1 MTQMTEGK
9 KRHRIRCL
17 AVALAALA
25 LPLVAAALI
34 RGWTYETYTILST
47 RTQEDTLS
55 FLYGRVGTYI
65 LKYGVDSA
73 TLMDQRGEAL
83 WTVTYRMQS
92 PALDVQGNTLA
103 IYDKNGTDI
112 CLCDESGQ
120 IGSLSTDRPIQKAR
134 VCSRGYVAALMEE
147 GDKTW
152 IQYYDQTGSLI
163 ATLKATMDSLG
174 YPLDLDLSEDG
185 LVMGVSYLYY
195 EGGQPKDRISFYNF
209 GSAGKSQTDNLVSSY
224 DYSDILIPQL
234 TYLEDG
240 CWAALREE
248 GISFFQGFQIPEKT
262 REISLESDIVSSFVS
277 SSHVGLAMENDQE
290 GASRLLLVYNKKG
303 KEILRKDTDFSYQS
317 IEMEGSRILLHNRSS
332 LCVYSLA
339 GIEKYR
345 GDLEAPIRQLFLLGK
360 NRYVL
365 INEEGFHLMKLGG
378 NNRVD

>member
-1 MTQMTEGK
+1 MTKKPEGK
-9 KRHRIRCL
+9 KKRRIRCL
-17 AVALAALA
+17 AVALAVLA
-25 LPLVAAALI
+25 LPLLVAVLI
-34 RGWTYETYTILST
+34 RGWTYKTYTILT
-47 RTQEDTLS
+47 TKTQEDTLS
-55 FLYGRVGTYI
+55 FLYGRVGNYI

-73 TLMDQRGEAL
+73 TLMDRNGDPL
-83 WTVTYRMQS
+83 WTVTYRMAS

-112 CLCDESGQ
+112 CLCDERGQ
-120 IGSLSTDRPIQKAR
+120 IGSLSADRPIRKAR
-134 VCSRGYVAALMEE
+134 VCSQGYVAALMEE

-174 YPLDLDLSEDG
+174 YPLDLALSGDG

-195 EGGQPKDRISFYNF
+195 EEGLPKDRIAFYHF

-224 DYSDILIPQL
+224 DYSNILIPQL

-240 CWAALREE
+240 CWAALRED
-248 GISFFQGFQIPEKT
+248 GITFFQGSQIPEKT
-262 REISLESDIVSSFVS
+262 KEVTLEADIVSSFAD
-277 SSHVGLAMENDQE
+277 SSHVGLAVEEDGE
-290 GASRLLLVYNKKG
+290 ESSCLLLVYNKKG
-303 KEILRKDTDFSYQS
+303 REILRKSTDFSYQS

-339 GIEKYR
+339 GIEKYQ
-345 GDLEAPIRQLFLLGK
+345 GDLTSPISQLFLLGK

-365 INEEGFHLMKLGG
+365 INEEGFHLMKLG
-378 NNRVD
+378 